1 MSTHMILAL
10 VLLGIVAGLRA
21 LTPVAAVSWAAHLH
35 WINLDGTHLAFMGSI
50 VAVAILTLLAILE
63 IINDKLPK
71 TPPRTAPP
79 SFIIRIVLGAFAAS
93 CLALAFGLSL
103 VIATIIGAVGAVIGT
118 LLGYQART
126 RTVTALHTRDLPI
139 ALLEDAVA
147 IFVAF
152 FLLSRF

>member
-1 MSTHMILAL
+1 MSTHMIFALA
-10 VLLGIVAGLRA
+10 LLGIVAGLRA

-35 WINLDGTHLAFMGSI
+35 WINLDGTHLSFMGSI
-50 VAVAILTLLAILE
+50 IAVVILTVLAILE
-63 IINDKLPK
+63 IVNDKLPK
-71 TPPRTAPP
+71 TPARTAPP

-93 CLALAFGLSL
+93 CLALGFGVSL
-103 VIATIIGAVGAVIGT
+103 VIAAVLGAVGAVIGT

-126 RTVTALHTRDLPI
+126 KTVAALHTRDLPI

-147 IFVAF
+147 VFVAF